1 MAKQSEQILEEQLIV
16 QLQKLGYTYVQ
27 IDGEVDLLFNLKR
40 QLEKHNQSALK
51 RTGEEQFSVTEFERV
66 LNILN
71 KGSVFEKGKTLRQ
84 KQHILRD
91 NGDNL
96 YFEFLNIEHWCQ
108 NQYQVTNQVSQE
120 GKYKNRYDVTIL
132 INGLPLVQIELKRR
146 GLELK
151 EAFNQVN
158 RYQRHSFSSNA
169 ALFQYVQIFII
180 SNGVNTKYYANNRN
194 QSFKQTFYWTDI
206 ENKRLSNILNG
217 FTDAFLEPCHLSKM
231 ICKYVVLNE
240 TYKIP
245 MVLRP
250 YQFYAVEA
258 LIERVKSQGLA
269 TQPKNGY
276 IWHTTGSGKTLTS
289 FKASQI
295 LMALPQVHKVVFVV
309 DRKDL
314 DNQTIKEFNSFQE
327 GSIDG
332 SDNTQNLVRQFTGT
346 YVDKKG
352 ESKNSNLIVTTI
364 QKLNTA
370 ISKLKY
376 ESKMSELKDK
386 RIIFIFDE
394 CHRSQFGDTHKRI
407 KEFFSNAQMFGF
419 TGTPI
424 FADNAAKN
432 EHGKRTTK
440 DLFEDCLHKYVITDA
455 IKDENVLKF
464 SVEYVGRYK
473 WRDERPFASNIDIE
487 VEDIDTKE
495 LMEDGVRLEKITD
508 YIIAHHSRKTHNRD
522 FTAMFCINNV
532 ATLIKYVD
540 LFKRKKEEGLHN
552 LNIATIFSYGVNE
565 DDADANGILNAD
577 QDFDQVDLEMAAE
590 PPAGYKINLHS
601 REKLEEFIGDYNKL
615 FGDNFTTRDSQSFY
629 NYFNDV
635 SKKVK
640 ERKIDILLVVN
651 MFLTGFDS
659 PTLNTMYV
667 DKNLRYHGLIQ
678 AYSRTN
684 RILNEQKSQ
693 GNIVAFRNL
702 KSRTDEAITLFS
714 NKEAIEVIIMKPY
727 EDYAVKFDEAFDH
740 LIALTPTLES
750 VDELVSEDDE
760 LEFIKAFRDL
770 MRIKNILA
778 SFSDF
783 KWEDLEMTEQQFE
796 DYKSKYLDL
805 YDKVKRGHEKEKVS
819 ILEDVDFE
827 LELIHR
833 DEINVTYIIQ
843 LLIKLKSQKQKDTSK
858 AEQEIFNLLSNETTL
873 RSKRELIEKF
883 ILENLPVIENPD
895 DVPEAF
901 DKYWNKEQEEA
912 FSKLVTEENLS
923 AGKTEKLIE
932 NYLFAERQPLRD
944 EVLELIDGDKP
955 SVLHRKKLGDRIL
968 KRLMDFVETFMNGMM

>member
-1 MAKQSEQILEEQLIV
+1 
-16 QLQKLGYTYVQ
+16 
-27 IDGEVDLLFNLKR
+27 
-40 QLEKHNQSALK
+40 
-51 RTGEEQFSVTEFERV
+51 
-66 LNILN
+66 
-71 KGSVFEKGKTLRQ
+71 
-84 KQHILRD
+84 
-91 NGDNL
+91 
-96 YFEFLNIEHWCQ
+96 
-108 NQYQVTNQVSQE
+108 
-120 GKYKNRYDVTIL
+120 
-132 INGLPLVQIELKRR
+132 
-146 GLELK
+146 
-151 EAFNQVN
+151 
-158 RYQRHSFSSNA
+158 
-169 ALFQYVQIFII
+169 
-180 SNGVNTKYYANNRN
+180 
-194 QSFKQTFYWTDI
+194 
-206 ENKRLSNILNG
+206 
-217 FTDAFLEPCHLSKM
+217 
-231 ICKYVVLNE
+231 
-240 TYKIP
+240 
-245 MVLRP
+245 
-250 YQFYAVEA
+250 
-258 LIERVKSQGLA
+258 
-269 TQPKNGY
+269 
-276 IWHTTGSGKTLTS
+276 
-289 FKASQI
+289 
-295 LMALPQVHKVVFVV
+295 
-309 DRKDL
+309 
-314 DNQTIKEFNSFQE
+314 
-327 GSIDG
+327 
-332 SDNTQNLVRQFTGT
+332 
-346 YVDKKG
+346 
-352 ESKNSNLIVTTI
+352 
-364 QKLNTA
+364 
-370 ISKLKY
+370 
-376 ESKMSELKDK
+376 
-386 RIIFIFDE
+386 
-394 CHRSQFGDTHKRI
+394 
-407 KEFFSNAQMFGF
+407 
-419 TGTPI
+419 
-424 FADNAAKN
+424 
-432 EHGKRTTK
+432 
-440 DLFEDCLHKYVITDA
+440 
-455 IKDENVLKF
+455 
-464 SVEYVGRYK
+464 
-473 WRDERPFASNIDIE
+473 
-487 VEDIDTKE
+487 
-495 LMEDGVRLEKITD
+495 
-508 YIIAHHSRKTHNRD
+508 
-522 FTAMFCINNV
+522 MFCINNV